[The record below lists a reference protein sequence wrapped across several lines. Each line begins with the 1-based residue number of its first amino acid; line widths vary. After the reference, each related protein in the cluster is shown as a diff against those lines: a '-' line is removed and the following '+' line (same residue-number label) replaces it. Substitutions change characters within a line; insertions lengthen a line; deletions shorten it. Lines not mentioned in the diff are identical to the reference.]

1 MVPPRSRSLRRRPSL
16 LHPFFR
22 RAPLGGTAGLR
33 NPASRDPVWER
44 GDQVFGERT
53 HATAGS
59 DDFPNDDFFPNV
71 GNLFIS
77 DMGDNGANAN
87 GSAPAALY
95 VIHCFLF
102 EIMLHVLFVVF
113 MLDVICLST
122 VLVDRMASLIFIMI
136 AMYFLSI
143 PWIKS
148 YAKLLIHSTI
158 QKPNYRQFTASGFLA
173 YMKPPPFKGVHY
185 KRWRTRAVYWL

>member
-1 MVPPRSRSLRRRPSL
+1 MVPPRSRSLHRRPSL

-33 NPASRDPVWER
+33 NPASRDPVRKR

-59 DDFPNDDFFPNV
+59 DFFPDV
-71 GNLFIS
+71 GNLSIN
-77 DMGDNGANAN
+77 DMGDNGANVN
-87 GSAPAALY
+87 GSALAAPY
-95 VIHCFLF
+95 VIRCFLF

-122 VLVDRMASLIFIMI
+122 VLVDRMASLISII
-136 AMYFLSI
+136 VAMDCLLFLMH
-143 PWIKS
+143 
-148 YAKLLIHSTI
+148 Y
-158 QKPNYRQFTASGFLA
+158 
-173 YMKPPPFKGVHY
+173 VHF
-185 KRWRTRAVYWL
+185 